1 MYRRKPYYKP
11 YGSKRATGR
20 RRLSTLRGRGL
31 YVGGRG
37 GYMSDFGNA
46 IIGGV
51 KRFASSSTGKQAA
64 KIARRM
70 AGMAARDAI
79 TAIGRGNPLA
89 TAAGAAVGNAI
100 SGRGA
105 YFGPGSDKHLPS
117 AAKTMANAL
126 LMGKG
131 IDNVPHFSRGNDDL
145 GSLQVTHL
153 EYLGDV
159 FGGSSTG
166 QFAVQAYAI
175 NPGLER
181 TFRWLS
187 QTAVNFD
194 EYELKQL
201 CFRYRATVSDLTGT
215 NGQVGTVIIATNYNA
230 DEPPFVSKGQ
240 MMQYTGAVSGKCS
253 QDVEHYVECQPSKN
267 SGSKGK
273 WIRQSPVLEGQD
285 IKTYDLG
292 TLNIAVTGIPEG
304 FVNQP
309 LGELWM
315 SYTVELRKPKLF
327 SGAGQAISTDW
338 FTQQSAFVTKQ
349 NSTAPNNP
357 GLCDVFGNLPFKDIS
372 TQGSLN
378 MATWTAESFVPLT
391 GYNLGQQNTI
401 GCQIV
406 TLPSDGAAGHTAVGS
421 LGILFPAAFE
431 GIVEISL
438 WIQIQA
444 DASFGSM
451 TQNWVTQMGLPN
463 DWADFAASNP
473 TILGPIFAAIPA
485 NKPYPQIGNWTPL
498 NDFPFYT
505 GSLLQGDQPRAEIQA
520 SSLPTAYAPLDTSP
534 GLTSSGQVTCSWTG
548 HFAVTQSTNG
558 IPNIIPLT
566 LISETFA
573 PPPPAGGPYDEAL
586 IAQSILRVVEYNVMS
601 ARNQPPALVNAL
613 GQPMTYSQP

>member
-1 MYRRKPYYKP
+1 
-11 YGSKRATGR
+11 
-20 RRLSTLRGRGL
+20 
-31 YVGGRG
+31 
-37 GYMSDFGNA
+37 MSDFGNA

-51 KRFASSSTGKQAA
+51 KRFAGSSAGKSAG

-79 TAIGRGNPLA
+79 TALGGGNALSR
-89 TAAGAAVGNAI
+89 AAGAAVGGAI
-100 SGRGA
+100 SGRGS
-105 YFGPGSDKHLPS
+105 YFGPGSEKHLSS
-117 AAKTMANAL
+117 AGTMANAL

-131 IDNVPHFSRGNDDL
+131 IDNVPHFTRGNDDL

-187 QTAVNFD
+187 QMAVNFE

-253 QDVEHYVECQPSKN
+253 QDVEHYVECAPSKN

-273 WIRQSPVLEGQD
+273 WIRQSPVLTGQD
-285 IKTYDLG
+285 VKTYDLG

-304 FVNQP
+304 FVDQP

-338 FTQQSAFVTKQ
+338 FA
-349 NSTAPNNP
+349 STNGLIMSKDSSSVGTI
-357 GLCDVFGNLPFKDIS
+357 GLCDIFGPIQKSEISNL
-372 TQGSLN
+372 
-378 MATWTAESFVPLT
+378 ATWTAESFTPLS

-401 GCQIV
+401 GCQLV
-406 TLPSDGAAGHTAVGS
+406 NLPSDGGAEQEAVGS
-421 LGILFPAAFE
+421 IGVLFPAAYE
-431 GIVEISL
+431 GVVEISL
-438 WIQIQA
+438 WSQIQA
-444 DASFGSM
+444 SVGFGSM
-451 TQNWVTQMGLPN
+451 QAPFSLKTGLPSK
-463 DWADFAASNP
+463 WSDFVNTFPNP
-473 TILGPIFAAIPA
+473 PELGPLFSQLSA
-485 NKPYPQIGNWTPL
+485 NTEYPRIGNWQPL
-498 NDFPFYT
+498 NDLPFFS
-505 GSLLQGDQPRAEIQA
+505 GQNLVGNQPRAETIA
-520 SSLPTAYAPLDTSP
+520 SDMSTQYTALVTEPTELQTNQ
-534 GLTSSGQVTCSWTG
+534 LTCNWTG
-548 HFAVTQSTNG
+548 HFAITQSTGG
-558 IPNIIPLT
+558 IPNVIPIYLNSV
-566 LISETFA
+566 L
-573 PPPPAGGPYDEAL
+573 GGVDDVPDQCL
-586 IAQSILRVVEYNVMS
+586 GTQSILRVVEYNVMN
-601 ARNQPPALVNAL
+601 ARNQPPALVNSF
-613 GQPMTYSQP
+613 GQPVAYFGAS